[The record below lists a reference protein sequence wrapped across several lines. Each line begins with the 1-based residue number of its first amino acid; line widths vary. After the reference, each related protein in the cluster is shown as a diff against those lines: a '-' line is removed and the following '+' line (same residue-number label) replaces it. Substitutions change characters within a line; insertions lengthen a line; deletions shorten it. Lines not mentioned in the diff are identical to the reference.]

1 MCGLIGF
8 AAMDSVK
15 GTLLQRRTWTETA
28 LYVGTLRGE
37 DSTGIAL
44 INKLDNETSLYK
56 APVPGWAFT
65 TTKQFTKAAAE
76 LQNSCVAIMHNRA
89 ATVGHVT
96 YDNAHPFVNGPV
108 TMAHNGTLQ
117 SWGAKGGGYGTD
129 SEWLCSVLAAAPSP
143 KQALESIKGAYALS
157 WFDRRDG
164 SLNLARN
171 SQRPLVYVVSQ
182 DGAFMAWASEAWMIA
197 AAGERSGWY
206 DPVLLGSV
214 IDVEVGLHYKFYP
227 NRSLKPTLSR
237 FESYQP
243 ATYGYYGH
251 GTYYPD
257 RNGGSSYNSSNSSK
271 TDNVVKL
278 PPHHE
283 RAVPEEF
290 LAGKTVKFIGEDA
303 QVSSGMFVL
312 LEGPVITNH
321 PMYIQAS
328 SSTLSKQQWNRYKNI
343 TDPVFMGTI
352 ASCVPYKEQGQDAY
366 RVYVKDAQYVS
377 TYSKYLKSPGA
388 IDIYATEDLNDFAEP
403 YTPNYIPGPGGIL
416 LDEAQFAALTQDGC
430 CNCTSPIDLIDT
442 LKYKGDSIMQLRWT
456 KEQLPLCSNCYNS
469 PLGRELAL

>member
-8 AAMDSVK
+8 ATMDSAK
-15 GTLLQRRTWTETA
+15 GTLAQRRAWAETA
-28 LYVGTLRGE
+28 VYVGNLRGE
-37 DSTGIAL
+37 DSTGVAL
-44 INKLDNETSLYK
+44 INKLSHEVSLHK
-56 APVPGWAFT
+56 APVPGWAFP
-65 TTKQFTKAAAE
+65 TTKQFVQAAA
-76 LQNSCVAIMHNRA
+76 LLPSSCVAIMHNRA
-89 ATVGHVT
+89 ATVGRVT
-96 YDNAHPFVNGPV
+96 YGNAHPFVCGPV
-108 TMAHNGTLQ
+108 TMAHNGTLT
-117 SWGAKGGGYGTD
+117 SWGNKGSAHETD
-129 SEWLCSVLAAAPSP
+129 SEWLCSVLAEAATP
-143 KQALESIKGAYALS
+143 KEALESIKGAYALS
-157 WFDRRDG
+157 WFDKRDG

-206 DPVLLGSV
+206 DPSDLGAV
-214 IDVEVGLHYKFYP
+214 VNVEVGMHYRFYP
-227 NRSLKPTLSR
+227 GKSLKPILSK

-251 GTYYPD
+251 GTYYPPRTD
-257 RNGGSSYNSSNSSK
+257 AAYNSSNSSK

-278 PPHHE
+278 LPHHG
-283 RAVPEEF
+283 APVPGEF
-290 LAGKTVKFIGEDA
+290 LAGKTIKFIGED
-303 QVSSGMFVL
+303 VSLSNGLFVL